1 MTLVAVIVLVPLCT
15 WLTLQQVTPLYT
27 ATGSLIYEPSEY
39 KLRELES
46 IVRQDP
52 TTEGMMASQAE
63 ILQSLHIAQRVA
75 ERGNLFDNPEFNA
88 TLRPADFSQRLL
100 SGLRELLGMETE
112 APPDDPIYGPVQD
125 PARDRTLLAV
135 KDRLHAS
142 PVRFSHVI
150 EVTFVAADPLAAAA
164 AVNNAMDVYIK
175 DQYAAKHRLVDT
187 ANELLENQARDLR
200 RQVRAGEER
209 MSAYRGEHAMSQ
221 GMHAGTGNEANH
233 PSHRGSGQGAVGHM
247 PPPTLAWM
255 RRAARREPR
264 HRPRS
269 LRQWFNCERS
279 RNNSP
284 ARCRHSAAGWAAL
297 IPKCKA

>member
-1 MTLVAVIVLVPLCT
+1 MLEKPANSPGAAPVPELGPRHLAPDQTRELSREGLSGFISAIRQRRKTLIAVIVLVPFCT

-27 ATGSLIYEPSEY
+27 ATGSLIYEPSAY

-88 TLRPADFSQRLL
+88 ALRPADFVHRLL
-100 SGLRELLGMETE
+100 SGLRGLLGMETE
-112 APPDDPIYGPVQD
+112 APPDDPVYGPVQD

-135 KDRLHAS
+135 KDRLHAA

-150 EVTFVAADPLAAAA
+150 EVTFVAADPLVAAA

-187 ANELLENQARDLR
+187 ATELLQKEARDLR
-200 RQVRAGEER
+200 RQVRQAEER
-209 MSAYRGEHAMSQ
+209 ISPIAAS
-221 GMHAGTGNEANH
+221 
-233 PSHRGSGQGAVGHM
+233 
-247 PPPTLAWM
+247 M
-255 RRAARREPR
+255 R
-264 HRPRS
+264 
-269 LRQWFNCERS
+269 
-279 RNNSP
+279 
-284 ARCRHSAAGWAAL
+284 
-297 IPKCKA
+297 